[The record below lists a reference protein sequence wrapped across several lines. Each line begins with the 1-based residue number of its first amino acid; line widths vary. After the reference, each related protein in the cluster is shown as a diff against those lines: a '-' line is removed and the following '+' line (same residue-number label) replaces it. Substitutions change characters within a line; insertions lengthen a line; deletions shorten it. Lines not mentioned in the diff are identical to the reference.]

1 MQLSRISRPVTACS
15 NGKALLNTKRT
26 SLGYPHYPKLLQTPP
41 LRLLRED
48 RLIVG
53 VVRRRS
59 LLLLLLLIGLQNI
72 PNGLDLSATSL
83 RPLVGDQEE
92 PFFGEPGK
100 PWAPP

>member
-1 MQLSRISRPVTACS
+1 MEVA
-15 NGKALLNTKRT
+15 TKHG
-26 SLGYPHYPKLLQTPP
+26 SPKLLHAPP

-48 RLIVG
+48 KRIVG
-53 VVRRRS
+53 VVRRRP
-59 LLLLLLLIGLQNI
+59 LLLLLLLIGLQVI
-72 PNGLDLSATSL
+72 PNDLDLSATGL

>member
-26 SLGYPHYPKLLQTPP
+26 SVGYPHYPKLLQTPP

-48 RLIVG
+48 RGRVG
-53 VVRRRS
+53 VVRRRP
-59 LLLLLLLIGLQNI
+59 LFLLLLLIGLQNI
-72 PNGLDLSATSL
+72 PNRLDLSATSL

>member
-1 MQLSRISRPVTACS
+1 MEVA
-15 NGKALLNTKRT
+15 TKHG
-26 SLGYPHYPKLLQTPP
+26 SPKLLHAPP

-48 RLIVG
+48 KLIVG
-53 VVRRRS
+53 VVRRRP
-59 LLLLLLLIGLQNI
+59 LLLLLLLIGLQNVR
-72 PNGLDLSATSL
+72 NRLDLSATSL

>member
-1 MQLSRISRPVTACS
+1 MEVVTKHGS
-15 NGKALLNTKRT
+15 
-26 SLGYPHYPKLLQTPP
+26 PKLLHAPP

-48 RLIVG
+48 RGRVG
-53 VVRRRS
+53 VVRRRP

-72 PNGLDLSATSL
+72 PNGLNLSETSL
-83 RPLVGDQEE
+83 RPLVGDQEG